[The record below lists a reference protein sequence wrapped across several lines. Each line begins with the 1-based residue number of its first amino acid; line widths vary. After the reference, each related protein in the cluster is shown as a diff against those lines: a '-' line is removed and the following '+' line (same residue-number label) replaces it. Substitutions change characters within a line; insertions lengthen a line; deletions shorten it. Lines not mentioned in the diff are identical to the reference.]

1 MAGLVNEG
9 GPNDNNTS
17 GSARQRGLVVGRFA
31 PYHLGH
37 QQLLNLAQAESD
49 EVVVIVLPVPGD
61 VTMRSSLRAGWI
73 TEMNPGIRVLV
84 PEDAPPDDRPE
95 AERIQHIAGY
105 VARIGL
111 DVDIIFG
118 ADEES
123 SHLAPALSTEA
134 HRVAY
139 RGLARD
145 AQLVTV
151 SIDEIR
157 ADIHR
162 YRHLL
167 PPSVYAHFVE
177 MVVFLGAEST
187 GKSTLAEALSAD
199 LDTIFVPEYGR
210 EVWESKNRQ
219 LTLDDYVHIAAHH
232 LELEDQLRQRANRF
246 LFVDTNPL
254 TTMLLCYAFEGDGL
268 PELTDLARRAEHR
281 YRHVVLCANDIP
293 FTQDGWRE
301 NERWRTRVQGMVRFD
316 LAVRGIPYME
326 VRGSVESRMRQVKNA
341 LFNSPTHRAAL
352 SVRR

>member
-1 MAGLVNEG
+1 MSEFLG
-9 GPNDNNTS
+9 
-17 GSARQRGLVVGRFA
+17 RGLVAGRFA

-37 QQLLNLAQAESD
+37 HQLLEIARAESD

-73 TEMNPGIRVLV
+73 TQMHPGVRVLV

-95 AERIQHIAGY
+95 AERIEHLRAY
-105 VARIGL
+105 VERLGL
-111 DVDIIFG
+111 AVHTVFG

-123 SHLAPALSTEA
+123 HHLAAALSSA
-134 HRVAY
+134 DHDVAY
-139 RGLARD
+139 RHLARD
-145 AQLVTV
+145 RQLVTV
-151 SIDEIR
+151 TIDEIR

-162 YRHLL
+162 YRSLL
-167 PPSVYAHFVE
+167 PPMVYANFVE

-187 GKSTLAEALSAD
+187 GKSTLAEAMAAE
-199 LDTIFVPEYGR
+199 LDTLFVPEYGR
-210 EVWESKNRQ
+210 EVWESKHRQ

-232 LELEDQLRQRANRF
+232 LELEDDLRQKANRF

-268 PELTDLARRAEHR
+268 PELSDLAQRAETR

-316 LAVRGIPYME
+316 LAVRKIPYME
-326 VRGSVESRMRQVKNA
+326 VRGSVPSRVRQVRHA
-341 LFNSPTHRAAL
+341 LGVPAKAEPPSRPTPE
-352 SVRR
+352 RRVET

>member
-1 MAGLVNEG
+1 L
-9 GPNDNNTS
+9 D
-17 GSARQRGLVVGRFA
+17 
-31 PYHLGH
+31 
-37 QQLLNLAQAESD
+37 LAQAESD

-73 TEMNPGIRVLV
+73 TQMNPNIRVLV

-95 AERIQHIAGY
+95 SERISHLAAY
-105 VARIGL
+105 VERIGL
-111 DVDIIFG
+111 QVDTVFG

-123 SHLAPALSTEA
+123 SHLAPLLSSADHHVT
-134 HRVAY
+134 Y

-151 SIDEIR
+151 SIDQIR
-157 ADIHR
+157 ADVHR

-187 GKSTLAEALSAD
+187 GKSTLAEALAFD
-199 LDTIFVPEYGR
+199 LDTLFVPEYGR
-210 EVWESKNRQ
+210 EVWERKNRQ

-232 LELEDQLRQRANRF
+232 LEIEDELRQQANRF

-268 PELTDLARRAEHR
+268 PELTELARRAEHR

-326 VRGSVESRMRQVKNA
+326 VRGSVEARVRQVKSA
-341 LFNSPTHRAAL
+341 LAL
-352 SVRR
+352 GHSSSSTASSKVGRR

>member
-1 MAGLVNEG
+1 MHQQ
-9 GPNDNNTS
+9 S
-17 GSARQRGLVVGRFA
+17 GRGLVVGRFA
-31 PYHLGH
+31 PYHRGH
-37 QQLLNLAQAESD
+37 QQLLDLARAESD

-73 TEMNPGIRVLV
+73 TQMHPGIRVLV
-84 PEDAPPDDRPE
+84 PEDVPPDDRPE
-95 AERIQHIAGY
+95 AERIDHLRAYIQ
-105 VARIGL
+105 RLGL
-111 DVDIIFG
+111 HVDTVFG

-123 SHLAPALSTEA
+123 SHLAPVLSTPE
-134 HRVAY
+134 RPVTY
-139 RGLARD
+139 RHLARD

-151 SIDEIR
+151 PIEDIR
-157 ADIHR
+157 ADVHR
-162 YRHLL
+162 YRALL

-187 GKSTLAEALSAD
+187 GKSTLAEALAAD

-210 EVWESKNRQ
+210 EVWEKKNRQ

-232 LELEDQLRQRANRF
+232 LELEDELRQQANRF

-268 PELTDLARRAEHR
+268 PELTELSRRAEHR
-281 YRHVVLCANDIP
+281 YRHVVLCANDIT
-293 FTQDGWRE
+293 FQQDGWRE

-326 VRGSVESRMRQVKNA
+326 VRRSVEARVRQVRNA
-341 LFNSPTHRAAL
+341 LGVGAARP
-352 SVRR
+352 S